1 MDHSFLPESADF
13 FFLDFKNMVVKG
25 IFTISGG
32 EKFLIQHGYQI
43 VKQFHL
49 MLVECM
55 GVSFKITLFKTTFK
69 NTKLG

>member
-1 MDHSFLPESADF
+1 MDHSFFVESTDF
-13 FFLDFKNMVVKG
+13 FLLDFKNMVVED

-43 VKQFHL
+43 VKKFHL
-49 MLVECM
+49 MLVECT

-69 NTKLG
+69 TTKLG